1 MTDPDVG
8 SESAV
13 VTESFWSVARRPKWI
28 LALLGALA
36 VAALFAVLANWQL
49 DRSIDAS
56 AAERPDTETPIP
68 LESIAQP
75 QTAMLPDA
83 FGRTVETTLTLVPGD
98 AVVLSGRVND
108 VATGE
113 PGWVVVVHGVD
124 ASGASL
130 AVATGWAPT
139 EAEAMDAAAELNAG
153 LDGTLELGTVL
164 GRYLPSESPQQSDF
178 EAGERSALAVA
189 ELINLWAEAPTAD
202 GAPGVYGGYLVLN
215 EALAGLEAVDAPA
228 PSREVEFNLL
238 NLFYALEWIIFA
250 GFAVFL
256 WWRLV
261 QDDIEQR
268 AEAALSAEGPA
279 ETPAAAP

>member
-8 SESAV
+8 GESAV
-13 VTESFWSVARRPKWI
+13 VTERFWAVALRPKWI

-56 AAERPDTETPIP
+56 AADRPDTETPIP
-68 LESIAQP
+68 LESVAQP

-83 FGRTVETTLTLVPGD
+83 FGRTVETTLMIVPGD

-113 PGWVVVVHGVD
+113 PGWVVVVHAVD
-124 ASGASL
+124 ASGVSL
-130 AVATGWAPT
+130 AVAAGWAAT
-139 EAEAMDAAAELNAG
+139 EAQAMDAAAKLNAG
-153 LDGTLELGTVL
+153 VDLGPTL

-178 EAGERSALAVA
+178 ESGERSALSVA

-215 EALAGLEAVDAPA
+215 EALAGLDAVDAPA

-261 QDDIEQR
+261 QDEIEQR

-279 ETPAAAP
+279 ESPAAAP